1 MIAALVIIWIIA
13 FIFFWPSAIIGLY
26 FYLIYRLFKSTIK
39 SYENGKTEEMTMKI
53 IVSAI
58 LCFPI
63 AIIELLYIQVILK

>member
-13 FIFFWPSAIIGLY
+13 IIIFWPSAIIGLY